1 MRGGFALA
9 AKAVI
14 IRGDKALVLRRSE
27 KEIKKSYVKKDEP
40 WDLPGGSVRYSES
53 AAECLFREVREET
66 SLGIRIVKP
75 IRIFDAIKSRVH
87 MTILIYV
94 CEYRSGEVRLSEEH
108 EKFYWVTAKEAEGL
122 KLPPWMLRDINL
134 AFGELEIRRKMRNRP
149 RS

>member
-27 KEIKKSYVKKDEP
+27 KEIKKSYVNKDEP

-66 SLGIRIVKP
+66 SLQLRQRVRTLRSQLFCLIGDLRGKRSSSTCNRHFARPVESGTAP
-75 IRIFDAIKSRVH
+75 CQKSCN
-87 MTILIYV
+87 I
-94 CEYRSGEVRLSEEH
+94 S
-108 EKFYWVTAKEAEGL
+108 
-122 KLPPWMLRDINL
+122 LR
-134 AFGELEIRRKMRNRP
+134 K
-149 RS
+149 